1 MQEKNLQVNWDQK
14 FLLTI
19 YTLKSCVG
27 TQTLKVFYL
36 QLKLIVAFQCH
47 LWLGTVELRTPSG
60 PRLTWD

>member
-19 YTLKSCVG
+19 YMLKSCVG
-27 TQTLKVFYL
+27 TQTLNVFYL

-47 LWLGTVELRTPSG
+47 LW
-60 PRLTWD
+60 